1 MTVGKFSRHSAQSDL
16 IWQLHKSLFWS
27 FQSDVRTAC
36 QIMQLFREVVS
47 MINFRDYFLDAVKEV
62 SHYFGCHVFWW
73 FIFVCLT
80 EGARQLPNCSE
91 ASGMPTSG
99 MSTGDFMIGTASFW
113 ACLIQAE
120 RWVLDISFGVASGL
134 PSSNLCRYDLKLL
147 GVQHP
152 D

>member
-1 MTVGKFSRHSAQSDL
+1 MTVGKFSRHSAQADL

-36 QIMQLFREVVS
+36 QIMQLFREVIS

-73 FIFVCLT
+73 FIFACLT
-80 EGARQLPNCSE
+80 EWLQLPNCSE
-91 ASGMPTSG
+91 ASGMPTSCPQDTSWLALQAFG
-99 MSTGDFMIGTASFW
+99 LASYKLRGGCW
-113 ACLIQAE
+113 TSHLEWHQAS
-120 RWVLDISFGVASGL
+120 LLQTSADMH
-134 PSSNLCRYDLKLL
+134 LKFL